1 MIMSFEVKDRDL
13 AGRTG
18 ILHTRMGDV
27 ETPCLMPVINPV
39 KNMIPPAELKSEFG
53 YQMIITNS
61 YLILKHFGDERPD
74 VHKLTGFN
82 GPIMTDSG
90 AYQLLIYGGVD
101 TNPKEIVKFQEKIR
115 SDIGVILDTP
125 TGGFASRE
133 EALTTVEVTLKRA
146 EQSVA
151 FREDDTMLWAGP
163 IQGGRHLDLIERS
176 ARKMGG
182 LDYDTHPLGSPVQI
196 MEEYDYAPL
205 VDMIVAAK
213 SNLPPE
219 RPLHLFGAGH
229 PMMLAI
235 SVALG
240 CDLFDSAAY
249 ALFAKDDRY
258 MTGTR
263 TLRLEDLTE
272 LPCRCPMCTKISLE
286 ELTHTPKREREALL
300 ARHNLYVT
308 MEEMRAIKQAIR
320 EGTLWEHVECKCR
333 AHPKLYDALK
343 RLAVH
348 SKYLERNDPQIGR
361 KARGIFMYDGVSLS
375 RPEVIRHRV
384 RMIERYQRPKSKGIA
399 LILPNAPERPF
410 NKSPAYERIMVE
422 TKGAKGI
429 HVCFYGEPFGIVPS
443 ELAETYPLSQYESSV
458 EAGTDLTVEL
468 EKYIAVNNYRRAV
481 VLSAD
486 ASMKVRGAT
495 IANTI
500 EDACREVLTDE
511 NTA

>member
-13 AGRTG
+13 AARIG

-53 YQMIITNS
+53 FQMIITNS

-74 VHKLTGFN
+74 VHRLTGFD

-90 AYQLLIYGGVD
+90 AYQLLIYGGVN

-125 TGGFASRE
+125 TGGFATRE
-133 EALTTVEVTLKRA
+133 EALITVEETLKRA

-176 ARKMGG
+176 AKKMGE

-272 LPCRCPMCTKISLE
+272 LPCRCPVCTKVGLDG
-286 ELTHTPKREREALL
+286 LTRAPKREREAML

-308 MEEMRAIKQAIR
+308 MEEMRTIKQAIR

-343 RLAVH
+343 RLSVH
-348 SKYLERNDPQIGR
+348 SKYLEKNDPLIGR
-361 KARGIFMYDGVSLS
+361 RARGIFMYDGVSLS
-375 RPEVIRHRV
+375 RPEVVRHRA
-384 RMIERYQRPKSKGIA
+384 RIIERYQRPQSRDIA
-399 LILPNAPERPF
+399 LLLPNAQERPF
-410 NKSPAYERIMVE
+410 NKSPVYERVMAE

-429 HVCFYGEPFGIVPS
+429 HICFYGEPFGIVPG

-458 EAGTDLTVEL
+458 DGETDLVADL
-468 EKYIAVNNYRRAV
+468 EKFIAVNAYRRV
-481 VLSAD
+481 VVVSD
-486 ASMKVRGAT
+486 NPSMKVRNA
-495 IANTI
+495 IVKKTI
-500 EDACREVLTDE
+500 EDACREVLADA